1 MCKCEYTEILH
12 IYRICICAYVRVK
25 NTFTIYDMQTFKA
38 NQQGCHL
45 SAVPGT
51 RGDKGDFVGKF
62 LLHVEEAK
70 PEVGWI
76 RLD

>member
-1 MCKCEYTEILH
+1 
-12 IYRICICAYVRVK
+12 
-25 NTFTIYDMQTFKA
+25 MQTFKA